1 MMKEE
6 FENGI
11 GYRVSQKIYDDVEFV
26 YMNDDRFVRPKDMID
41 YWKEHDYGGRNGIHG
56 LKCAIIEKQERE
68 AAISE
73 GRAKFRWDSRA
84 HCIRME
90 VRA

>member
-11 GYRVSQKIYDDVEFV
+11 GYRVSQEIYNDVEFV
-26 YMNDDRFVRPKDMID
+26 YMNDDRFVRPQDMID

-56 LKCAIIEKQERE
+56 LKCAIIEKQEKE
-68 AAISE
+68 AAIKE
-73 GRAKFRWDSRA
+73 GRAKFRWDCRYR
-84 HCIRME
+84 CLRME
-90 VRA
+90 VA